1 MQPSDGTPDP
11 AALAVAK
18 AAQSAV
24 HHSAIILFG
33 SRAAGTHWADSDVAL
48 MLVCS
53 KSPIAEQSR
62 AQRAARA
69 HLQGN
74 SPPLRVDI
82 VPMELGDFN
91 YCGRAK
97 NHVASQA
104 YCKGII
110 MGGGRLDFSSND
122 EDEYPA
128 SWPDVQ
134 WRIQAAYRNL
144 GGFRREFEHPEREQ
158 EDYCFHAQ
166 KAVGNSLKAWVSAA
180 ELEYSGVHDLAS
192 IAQSVLK
199 HLAESYTLAAQPL
212 RMLLDY
218 ATAPDLDDPK
228 PTVNWLSFY
237 GAWYRYHGTSHQ
249 MTDDERERFREEGP
263 TSLPHI
269 HQPRPRAYR
278 GQRRRPCPGDLA
290 RATLPGRPCPGDL
303 ARATLPDRN
312 PNAQQRET
320 PRE

>member
-1 MQPSDGTPDP
+1 MQPSDGTRDP

-62 AQRAARA
+62 AQRAVRA

-82 VPMELGDFN
+82 VPMELEDFN
-91 YCGRAK
+91 YCRRAK

-122 EDEYPA
+122 EDEYPD
-128 SWPDVQ
+128 SWPDVK

-144 GGFRREFEHPEREQ
+144 GGFRREFEHPGGKQ

-166 KAVGNSLKAWVSAA
+166 QAVGNSLKAWVSAA

-192 IAQSVLK
+192 IAQSVRE
-199 HLAESYTLAAQPL
+199 HPEESQTPAAQQL

-218 ATAPDLDDPK
+218 ATADDPENPGEK
-228 PTVNWLSFY
+228 GNWLTQY
-237 GAWYRYHGTSHQ
+237 AAWYRYDGTNHQ
-249 MTDDERERFREEGP
+249 MTDDERERFREEVLLASR
-263 TSLPHI
+263 TFI
-269 HQPRPRAYR
+269 NRAQ
-278 GQRRRPCPGDLA
+278 GLTGANDGDLA

-303 ARATLPDRN
+303 ARAATLPGRPCPGDLAR
-312 PNAQQRET
+312 
-320 PRE
+320 

>member
-18 AAQSAV
+18 AARNAV
-24 HHSAIILFG
+24 HRSAIILFG
-33 SRAAGTHWADSDVAL
+33 SPAAGTHRADSDVAL
-48 MLVCS
+48 MLVDS

-62 AQRAARA
+62 AQRAVRA
-69 HLQGN
+69 HLQEN

-82 VPMELGDFN
+82 VPVELGDFN
-91 YCGRAK
+91 YCRRAK

-104 YCKGII
+104 YSKGIT
-110 MGGGRLDFSSND
+110 MSGERLDFSSKY
-122 EDEYPA
+122 EYEYPV
-128 SWPDVQ
+128 SWPPDAK
-134 WRIQAAYRNL
+134 WRIQAAHRNL
-144 GGFRREFEHPEREQ
+144 GGFRREFEHPEGEQ

-180 ELEYSGVHDLAS
+180 ELEYSGVHGLAS
-192 IAQSVLK
+192 IAQSVLN

-228 PTVNWLSFY
+228 QTVNWVSFY
-237 GAWYRYHGTSHQ
+237 AAWYRYDGTNHR
-249 MTDDERERFREEGP
+249 MTDDERERFQGGRP
-263 TSLPHI
+263 TGLPHI

-290 RATLPGRPCPGDL
+290 R
-303 ARATLPDRN
+303 
-312 PNAQQRET
+312 
-320 PRE
+320 

>member
-1 MQPSDGTPDP
+1 MQPSDGTRDP

-62 AQRAARA
+62 AQRAVRA

-82 VPMELGDFN
+82 VPMELEDFN
-91 YCGRAK
+91 YCRRAK

-128 SWPDVQ
+128 SWPDVK

-144 GGFRREFEHPEREQ
+144 GGFRREFEHPGGKQ

-166 KAVGNSLKAWVSAA
+166 QAVGNSLKAWVSAA

-192 IAQSVLK
+192 IAQSVRE
-199 HLAESYTLAAQPL
+199 HPEESQTPAAQQL

-218 ATAPDLDDPK
+218 ATAD
-228 PTVNWLSFY
+228 
-237 GAWYRYHGTSHQ
+237 
-249 MTDDERERFREEGP
+249 
-263 TSLPHI
+263 
-269 HQPRPRAYR
+269 
-278 GQRRRPCPGDLA
+278 GDLA
-290 RATLPGRPCPGDL
+290 RATSPGDI
-303 ARATLPDRN
+303 ARVTLPDRN

-320 PRE
+320 PRELKTLPDGTWHALLRYRRRRQESGNRFGFSLAGLKGPPLIRWAVTKWAT

>member
-33 SRAAGTHWADSDVAL
+33 SRAAGTHWAYSDVAL

-62 AQRAARA
+62 AQRAVRA
-69 HLQGN
+69 HLQEN

-82 VPMELGDFN
+82 VPVELGDFN
-91 YCGRAK
+91 YCRRAK

-104 YCKGII
+104 YSKGIT
-110 MGGGRLDFSSND
+110 MSGERLDLSSKY
-122 EDEYPA
+122 EYEYPA
-128 SWPDVQ
+128 SWPDAK

-158 EDYCFHAQ
+158 EAQ
-166 KAVGNSLKAWVSAA
+166 QAVGNSLKAWVSAA

-192 IAQSVLK
+192 IAQSVLN

-218 ATAPDLDDPK
+218 DTAPDLDDPK
-228 PTVNWLSFY
+228 QTVNWLSFY

-249 MTDDERERFREEGP
+249 MTDDERGRFREEVLLASR
-263 TSLPHI
+263 TFI
-269 HQPRPRAYR
+269 NRAQ
-278 GQRRRPCPGDLA
+278 GLTGANDL
-290 RATLPGRPCPGDL
+290 GDL